1 MSDKAVVQVAAN
13 DITPVTLTSEDS
25 NQISQAE
32 LAMFSLNYANKIKN
46 AVDNPS
52 GGGGTKLKGYNAV
65 ETINNQIRANTENKL
80 SLDIEKSYA
89 EVVTNGDFVFL
100 DFVLWITSN
109 GETYKYTNKIDI
121 QLDSPLEKILSPHI
135 HYINTA
141 LFYSTNDHVSPVS
154 SYPCASVNFAPGV
167 NKIIFSLYP
176 TTIPY
181 NNELVYNVSI
191 PIFMNIVAPVTKT
204 SEPVTQEAK

>member
-1 MSDKAVVQVAAN
+1 MNDKSLVQVNAN

-32 LAMFSLNYANKIKN
+32 LALFSMEYAAKIKK
-46 AVDNPS
+46 AVDNPA
-52 GGGGTKLKGYNAV
+52 GGGSKLKGYNAI
-65 ETINNQIRANTENKL
+65 ESINNQLKANTQNKL
-80 SLDIEKSYA
+80 FLEVEKSYA
-89 EVVTNGDFVFL
+89 EVVTNGEFVFL

-121 QLDSPLEKILSPHI
+121 QLDNPLEKILSQHI

-141 LFYSTNDHVSPVS
+141 LFYSSNNTVSPVT
-154 SYPCASVNFAPGV
+154 SYPCGSVNFDADM

-181 NNELVYNVSI
+181 NNKIVYNVSI
-191 PIFMNIVAPVTKT
+191 PIFMNVVP
-204 SEPVTQEAK
+204 PVTQATA

>member
-1 MSDKAVVQVAAN
+1 MNDKALVQLSTN
-13 DITPVTLTSEDS
+13 DITPVTLNSEDS

-32 LAMFSLNYANKIKN
+32 LAMFSLNYANKIKK
-46 AVDNPS
+46 AVDNPT
-52 GGGGTKLKGYNAV
+52 GGGTKLKGYNAL
-65 ETINNQIRANTENKL
+65 EAINNQLKAATENKL
-80 SLDIEKSYA
+80 SLDVEKSYV

-121 QLDSPLEKILSPHI
+121 QLDNPSEKILSQHI

-141 LFYSTNDHVSPVS
+141 LFYSTNNNVSPVS
-154 SYPCASVNFAPGV
+154 SYPCASVNFDADM

-176 TTIPY
+176 TTVPY
-181 NNELVYNVSI
+181 NNKIVYNVSI
-191 PIFMNIVAPVTKT
+191 PIFLNVVP
-204 SEPVTQEAK
+204 PVTQTAEA